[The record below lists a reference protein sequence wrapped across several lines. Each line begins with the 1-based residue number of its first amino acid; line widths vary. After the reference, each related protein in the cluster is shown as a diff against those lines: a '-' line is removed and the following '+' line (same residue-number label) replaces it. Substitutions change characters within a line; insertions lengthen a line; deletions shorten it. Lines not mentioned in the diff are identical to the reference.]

1 EARTVQVQYDAAAG
15 SPFLA
20 ILDDGSGMAPD
31 ELTHAMR
38 HGSSSPTDQRGAT
51 DLGRFGLG
59 LKTASLSQC
68 RKLTVVSSKGGVL
81 SARCWDLDM
90 VRQTGRWLVV
100 VPDDSAIE
108 ALPLIKR
115 LRAQDS
121 GTLVVW

>member
-1 EARTVQVQYDAAAG
+1 
-15 SPFLA
+15 
-20 ILDDGSGMAPD
+20 DGCGMAPD

-38 HGSSSPTDQRGAT
+38 HGSSNPTDQRGAT

-68 RKLTVVSSKGGVL
+68 RKLTVVSSKDGVL
-81 SARCWDLDM
+81 SARCWDLEV

-100 VPDDSAIE
+100 VPDESVIE

-115 LRAQDS
+115 LKAQAS
-121 GTLVVW
+121 GTLVVWQDLDRLTAGAK